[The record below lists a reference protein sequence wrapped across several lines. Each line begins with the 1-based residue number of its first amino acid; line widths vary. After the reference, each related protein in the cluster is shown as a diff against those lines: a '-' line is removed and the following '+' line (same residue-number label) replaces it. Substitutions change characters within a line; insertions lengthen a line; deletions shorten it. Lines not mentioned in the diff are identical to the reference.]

1 MEKEREKRKDES
13 ENIENDYFENI
24 IVYYILVTIHISK
37 VEKSTKN

>member
-24 IVYYILVTIHISK
+24 IVYYITIHISK
-37 VEKSTKN
+37 VEKSNKN